1 MRANAYLNFNGNC
14 EQAFRFYAEA
24 TGATIDQMMSFANSP
39 MADQMPPEARNMIIH
54 ASMKVGDTVIMA
66 SDAPGDRYKKP
77 QGFSVS
83 LLIDTAAEAERV
95 FAAMS
100 SGGEVS
106 MPLQKTFFSAR
117 FGMFTDK
124 FGIPWMINCE
134 QEA

>member
-1 MRANAYLNFNGNC
+1 
-14 EQAFRFYAEA
+14 
-24 TGATIDQMMSFANSP
+24 
-39 MADQMPPEARNMIIH
+39 MPLEARNMIIH
-54 ASMKVGDTVIMA
+54 ASMRVGDTVIMA
-66 SDAPGDRYKKP
+66 SDAPGERYQKP

-95 FAAMS
+95 FAALS
-100 SGGEVS
+100 SGGEVR

-134 QEA
+134 EEG